1 MECFRA
7 GVDTPKPEAIIDTLV
22 IARKLKI
29 PGRHNLGI
37 LCNRY
42 GINLENAHR
51 ADADAGATLIL
62 LWKIMNEYPRFFR
75 GTIEDLEDSLIGM
88 KGGNILGP
96 GLEDLEPVPN
106 SRGLLRTN
114 NDEIII
120 AYFCYTTSANRSFVY
135 SCMLPNYII
144 VTNF

>member
-1 MECFRA
+1 
-7 GVDTPKPEAIIDTLV
+7 
-22 IARKLKI
+22 
-29 PGRHNLGI
+29 

-106 SRGLLRTN
+106 SRGLLRIN

-120 AYFCYTTSANRSFVY
+120 AFGKYKGMSLDKISKNDKRYLNWLFSPSSPLDKSICETYMYLLRN
-135 SCMLPNYII
+135 
-144 VTNF
+144 